1 MMNFLVAGINM
12 TWKLVAL
19 ISSNDSIAVND
30 EIIRIKDID
39 TIRIH
44 DDGRITFEKQVTVKE
59 SQKDEWQ
66 LAEPVG

>member
-30 EIIRIKDID
+30 EIIKIKDID

-44 DDGRITFEKQVTVKE
+44 TEMDL
-59 SQKDEWQ
+59 EWLEQ
-66 LAEPVG
+66 FDCIL

>member
-19 ISSNDSIAVND
+19 ISSNDSIAVNN
-30 EIIRIKDID
+30 EILRIKDID

-44 DDGRITFEKQVTVKE
+44 DDGHITFEKQVTVKE
-59 SQKDEWQ
+59 SQNGEWK

>member
-1 MMNFLVAGINM
+1 M

-19 ISSNDSIAVND
+19 ISSIDSIAVND

-44 DDGRITFEKQVTVKE
+44 EDGHITFEKQLTVSE
-59 SQKDEWQ
+59 SQKNEWM

>member
-12 TWKLVAL
+12 TRKLITL
-19 ISSNDSIAVND
+19 ISSNDSIAVNN
-30 EIIRIKDID
+30 EILRIKDID

-44 DDGRITFEKQVTVKE
+44 DDGHITFEKQVTVKE
-59 SQKDEWQ
+59 SQNGEWK